1 MYIPFILLLV
11 CRVRPPSAILLRSKS
26 SCILPDVLLLRSL
39 LSASVFTNA
48 PRSGITLFV
57 DLLLV
62 KDDLTLTEGRVVCC
76 LLGASCLGGPG
87 ILPELRFSSENIN
100 SSQIR
105 LHILI

>member
-1 MYIPFILLLV
+1 M
-11 CRVRPPSAILLRSKS
+11 
-26 SCILPDVLLLRSL
+26 LRSL

-57 DLLLV
+57 EVLFV

-87 ILPELRFSSENIN
+87 IPPELRFSSKNIN
-100 SSQIR
+100 SSQIQ
-105 LHILI
+105 LCMGILKMAYRYKLYKHLPIGMAGSGAPGPALGGL

>member
-1 MYIPFILLLV
+1 M
-11 CRVRPPSAILLRSKS
+11 
-26 SCILPDVLLLRSL
+26 LRSL

-57 DLLLV
+57 EVLFV

-87 ILPELRFSSENIN
+87 IPPELRFSSKNIN
-100 SSQIR
+100 SSQIQLR
-105 LHILI
+105 IGILNGFQNSI

>member
-1 MYIPFILLLV
+1 M
-11 CRVRPPSAILLRSKS
+11 
-26 SCILPDVLLLRSL
+26 LRSL

-57 DLLLV
+57 EVLFV

-87 ILPELRFSSENIN
+87 IPPELRFSSKNIN
-100 SSQIR
+100 SSQIQLR
-105 LHILI
+105 IGISKKIAYRYKLYKHLPIGMAGSGAPGPALGGL